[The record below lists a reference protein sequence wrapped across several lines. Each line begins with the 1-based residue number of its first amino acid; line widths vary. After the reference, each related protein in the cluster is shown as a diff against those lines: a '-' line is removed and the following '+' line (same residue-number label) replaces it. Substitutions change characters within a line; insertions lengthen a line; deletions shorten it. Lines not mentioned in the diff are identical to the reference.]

1 MSVVPLPAR
10 SEWFGDARDDG
21 RALRVSAHAELGCTV
36 LSMWRGDL
44 CVATTRLAP
53 HEAARLVAS
62 LAAGL
67 ADGAA
72 VPPTGEQRDVES
84 A

>member
-10 SEWFGDARDDG
+10 SEWFGDARADG
-21 RALRVSAHAELGCTV
+21 RALRVSTHAELGCVV
-36 LSMWRGDL
+36 LSMWRDDA

-67 ADGAA
+67 ADGVA
-72 VPPTGEQRDVES
+72 VPPAGEQRDAAS